1 MKQKIEHIAFI
12 MDGNQRW
19 SKKNKKNIEQGYLA
33 GFDNLEK
40 IVNYCLKIDIKYITV
55 FALSSENLKR
65 NSSYLIF
72 NIIRKIYKKL
82 LKDLNNKKVN
92 INIIGEKKN
101 LPEDILKIFKE
112 IKYFDRN
119 NLQLNIAFNYGTQ
132 YEIINII
139 ESFIKNKIEK
149 LDLKMIRKK
158 MYLGD
163 IPDPEILIR
172 TGGFQRLSNFILLN
186 LSYSDLFFTKT
197 LWPEFSV
204 TELKKIFNEYNNIK
218 KNYGL

>member
-1 MKQKIEHIAFI
+1 

-19 SKKNKKNIEQGYLA
+19 SKKNKQKIEEGYLA

-72 NIIRKIYKKL
+72 KVIRKIYTKL
-82 LKDLNNKKVN
+82 LKNLDNKKVN
-92 INIIGEKKN
+92 LNIIGEKKN

-112 IKYFDRN
+112 IKHFDHN

-132 YEIINII
+132 YEIKNII
-139 ESFIKNKIEK
+139 ESFIKNKIKK
-149 LDLKMIRKK
+149 LNLQMIRKK

-163 IPDPEILIR
+163 IPDPQILIR

-197 LWPEFSV
+197 LWPEFSID
-204 TELKKIFNEYNNIK
+204 ELEKIFNEYSNIK

>member
-1 MKQKIEHIAFI
+1 

-19 SKKNKKNIEQGYLA
+19 SKKNKKKIEEGYLA

-40 IVNYCLKIDIKYITV
+40 IVNYCLKINIKYITV
-55 FALSSENLKR
+55 FALSSENLQR

-72 NIIRKIYKKL
+72 KVIRNIYKKL
-82 LKDLNNKKVN
+82 LKDLNNKKIN
-92 INIIGEKKN
+92 INILGEKKN
-101 LPEDILKIFKE
+101 LPEDILKIFKK
-112 IKYFDRN
+112 IKYFDN
-119 NLQLNIAFNYGTQ
+119 QKLQLNIAFNYGTQ
-132 YEIINII
+132 YEVKNII
-139 ESFIKNKIEK
+139 ESFIKDNLQKIDIE
-149 LDLKMIRKK
+149 MIRKK
-158 MYLGD
+158 MYLGK

-197 LWPEFSV
+197 LWPEFSID
-204 TELKKIFNEYNNIK
+204 ELESIFIEYKKIK

>member
-1 MKQKIEHIAFI
+1 MH
-12 MDGNQRW
+12 GNQRW

-40 IVNYCLKIDIKYITV
+40 IVNYCLKINIKYITV

-72 NIIRKIYKKL
+72 KVIRKIYKKL
-82 LKDLNNKKVN
+82 LKDLNNRKVN

-101 LPEDILKIFKE
+101 LPEDILKIFKK
-112 IKYFDRN
+112 IKHFDYS

-132 YEIINII
+132 YEVKNII
-139 ESFIKNKIEK
+139 ESFIKNNIQKI
-149 LDLKMIRKK
+149 DLKKIRKK

-172 TGGFQRLSNFILLN
+172 TGGFQRLSNFMLLN

-197 LWPEFSV
+197 LWPEFSID
-204 TELKKIFNEYNNIK
+204 ELENIFDKYSKIK

>member
-1 MKQKIEHIAFI
+1 

-19 SKKNKKNIEQGYLA
+19 SKKNNKSIEKGYLA

-40 IVNYCLKIDIKYITV
+40 IVNYCIKINIKYITV

-72 NIIRKIYKKL
+72 KVIRKIYKKL
-82 LKDLNNKKVN
+82 IKDLNNKKIN

-101 LPEDILKIFKE
+101 LPEDILQIFKQ
-112 IKYFDRN
+112 IKNFDRN
-119 NLQLNIAFNYGTQ
+119 FLQLNIAFNYGTQ
-132 YEIINII
+132 YEIKSII
-139 ESFIKNKIEK
+139 ESFIDNNIKK

-158 MYLGD
+158 MYLGN
-163 IPDPEILIR
+163 IPDPELLIR

-186 LSYSDLFFTKT
+186 LSYSELFFTKT
-197 LWPEFSV
+197 LWPEFSID
-204 TELKKIFNEYNNIK
+204 ELEKIFNEYSNIK

>member
-1 MKQKIEHIAFI
+1 

-40 IVNYCLKIDIKYITV
+40 IVNYCLQIDIKYITV
-55 FALSSENLKR
+55 FALSSENIKR

-72 NIIRKIYKKL
+72 KIIRKIYKKL

-101 LPEDILKIFKE
+101 LPEDILKILKK
-112 IKYFDRN
+112 IKHFDYDK
-119 NLQLNIAFNYGTQ
+119 LQLNIAFNYGTQ
-132 YEIINII
+132 FEIKNII
-139 ESFIKNKIEK
+139 ESFIKDDSKKI
-149 LDLKMIRKK
+149 DLKMIRQK

-197 LWPEFSV
+197 LWPEFSID
-204 TELKKIFNEYNNIK
+204 ELESIFIEYKKIK

>member
-1 MKQKIEHIAFI
+1 

-33 GFDNLEK
+33 GFENLEK
-40 IVNYCLKIDIKYITV
+40 IVNYCLKIEIKYITV

-65 NSSYLIF
+65 KSSYLIF

-82 LKDLNNKKVN
+82 LKDFNNKNVN

-112 IKYFDRN
+112 IKYTDRN
-119 NLQLNIAFNYGTQ
+119 NLQLNIALNYGTQ
-132 YEIINII
+132 YEIVSII
-139 ESFIKNKIEK
+139 ESFIKNKIK
-149 LDLKMIRKK
+149 KIDLKQIRKK

-186 LSYSDLFFTKT
+186 LSYSDLFFTNT
-197 LWPEFSV
+197 LWPEFSID
-204 TELKKIFNEYNNIK
+204 ELKKIFNEYNNIK

>member
-1 MKQKIEHIAFI
+1 MAIK
-12 MDGNQRW
+12 DGQ
-19 SKKNKKNIEQGYLA
+19 KKNKKNIEQGYLA

-40 IVNYCLKIDIKYITV
+40 IINYCLKIDIKYITV

-82 LKDLNNKKVN
+82 LKDLDNKKVN

-112 IKYFDRN
+112 IKHFDRN

-132 YEIINII
+132 YEIKNII
-139 ESFIKNKIEK
+139 ESFIRDNPKKI
-149 LDLKMIRKK
+149 DLKMIREK
-158 MYLGD
+158 MYLGN

-186 LSYSDLFFTKT
+186 LSYSDLFFTNT
-197 LWPEFSV
+197 LWPEFSIK
-204 TELKKIFNEYNNIK
+204 ELEKIFNKNNKIIK
-218 KNYGL
+218 KLDKVLNFKRL

>member
-1 MKQKIEHIAFI
+1 

-19 SKKNKKNIEQGYLA
+19 SKKNKKKIEEGYLA

-40 IVNYCLKIDIKYITV
+40 IVNYCLKINIKYITV
-55 FALSSENLKR
+55 FALSSENLQR

-72 NIIRKIYKKL
+72 KVIRNIYKKL
-82 LKDLNNKKVN
+82 LKDLNNKKIN
-92 INIIGEKKN
+92 INILGEKKN
-101 LPEDILKIFKE
+101 LPEDILKIFKK
-112 IKYFDRN
+112 IKYFDN
-119 NLQLNIAFNYGTQ
+119 QKLQLNIAFNYGTQ
-132 YEIINII
+132 YEVKNII
-139 ESFIKNKIEK
+139 ESFIKDNLQKIDIE
-149 LDLKMIRKK
+149 MIRKK
-158 MYLGD
+158 MYLGK

-197 LWPEFSV
+197 LWPEFSID
-204 TELKKIFNEYNNIK
+204 ELESIFVKYKKIK

>member
-1 MKQKIEHIAFI
+1 

-19 SKKNKKNIEQGYLA
+19 AKKNKKNIEEGYLA

-40 IVNYCLKIDIKYITV
+40 IVNYCLRINIKYITV
-55 FALSSENLKR
+55 FALSSENLQR

-72 NIIRKIYKKL
+72 KVIRKIYKKL

-92 INIIGEKKN
+92 INVIGEKQN
-101 LPEDILKIFKE
+101 LPEDILQIFKQ
-112 IKYFDRN
+112 IKHFDRN

-132 YEIINII
+132 YEVKNII
-139 ESFIKNKIEK
+139 ESFIKNNIKII
-149 LDLKMIRKK
+149 DLKKIRKK

-172 TGGFQRLSNFILLN
+172 TGGFQRLSNFMLLN

-197 LWPEFSV
+197 LWPEFSID
-204 TELKKIFNEYNNIK
+204 ELENIFNKYNNIK

>member
-1 MKQKIEHIAFI
+1 MVYNIEHVAFI

-19 SKKNKKNIEQGYLA
+19 SKKNKKNIEEGYLA
-33 GFDNLEK
+33 GFNNLEK
-40 IVNYCLKIDIKYITV
+40 IINYSLKINIKYITV

-72 NIIRKIYKKL
+72 KIIRKIYKKL
-82 LKDLNNKKVN
+82 LKDLNTKQIN
-92 INIIGEKKN
+92 INIVGEKKN
-101 LPEDILKIFKE
+101 LPEDILKIFKQ
-112 IKYFDRN
+112 IKYFDQN

-132 YEIINII
+132 YEIKNII
-139 ESFIKNKIEK
+139 ESFVKNNTKKI
-149 LDLKMIRKK
+149 DLKMIRQK
-158 MYLGD
+158 MYLGN

-172 TGGFQRLSNFILLN
+172 TGGYQRLSNFMLLN

-197 LWPEFSV
+197 LWPDFSIN
-204 TELKKIFNEYNNIK
+204 ELEGIFDKYSNIK

>member
-1 MKQKIEHIAFI
+1 

-40 IVNYCLKIDIKYITV
+40 IVNFCLQIDIKYITV
-55 FALSSENLKR
+55 FALSSENIKR

-72 NIIRKIYKKL
+72 KIIRKIYKKL

-101 LPEDILKIFKE
+101 LPEDILEIFKE
-112 IKYFDRN
+112 IKHFDSN

-132 YEIINII
+132 YEVVNII
-139 ESFIKNKIEK
+139 ESFVKNKIEK
-149 LDLKMIRKK
+149 IDLKMIRKK

-197 LWPEFSV
+197 LWPEFSID
-204 TELKKIFNEYNNIK
+204 ELKKIFNEYNTIK

>member
-1 MKQKIEHIAFI
+1 

-19 SKKNKKNIEQGYLA
+19 SKKNKQNIEEGYLA
-33 GFDNLEK
+33 GFENLEK
-40 IVNYCLKIDIKYITV
+40 IVNYCIKIDIKYITV

-72 NIIRKIYKKL
+72 KVIRKIYTKL
-82 LKDLNNKKVN
+82 LKNLDNKKVN
-92 INIIGEKKN
+92 LNIIGEKKN

-112 IKYFDRN
+112 IKHFDRN

-132 YEIINII
+132 YEIKNII
-139 ESFIKNKIEK
+139 ESFIKNKIKK
-149 LDLKMIRKK
+149 LNLQMIRKK

-163 IPDPEILIR
+163 IPDPQILIR

-197 LWPEFSV
+197 LWPEFSID
-204 TELKKIFNEYNNIK
+204 ELKQIFNEYRNIK

>member
-1 MKQKIEHIAFI
+1 

-19 SKKNKKNIEQGYLA
+19 SKKNNKKIEEGYLA
-33 GFDNLEK
+33 GFNNLEK
-40 IVNYCLKIDIKYITV
+40 IINYCLKINIKYITV
-55 FALSSENLKR
+55 FALSSENLQR

-72 NIIRKIYKKL
+72 KIIRKIYKKL
-82 LKDLNNKKVN
+82 LKDLNNKKIN
-92 INIIGEKKN
+92 INIVGEKKN

-112 IKYFDRN
+112 IKYFDCN

-139 ESFIKNKIEK
+139 ESLIKNKIEK

-197 LWPEFSV
+197 LWPEFSID
-204 TELKKIFNEYNNIK
+204 ELKQIFNEYRNIK